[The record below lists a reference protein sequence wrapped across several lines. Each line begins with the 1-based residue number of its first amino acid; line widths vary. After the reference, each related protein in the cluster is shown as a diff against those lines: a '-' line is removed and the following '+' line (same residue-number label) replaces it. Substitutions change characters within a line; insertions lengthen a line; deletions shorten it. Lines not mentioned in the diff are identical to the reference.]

1 MPDNG
6 IVTNQA
12 ITIDLATPQ
21 LTALI
26 RLEEPTPS
34 KEPLTTCVVLT
45 GKCKNVAVKIV
56 IAEFKSAA
64 NPLIV
69 SSLKILV
76 PIVEIIFQPPTAVPI
91 AIAVAQQ
98 SFTQIGTSNV
108 SMKPPLSKVNVI
120 NPFAYGTA

>member
-69 SSLKILV
+69 STHCRDN
-76 PIVEIIFQPPTAVPI
+76 FPTAYSSTHSHCSSTTKFYPNRYI
-91 AIAVAQQ
+91 
-98 SFTQIGTSNV
+98 
-108 SMKPPLSKVNVI
+108 
-120 NPFAYGTA
+120 